1 MADEQNIDD
10 QQLLLRHGGAL
21 LAAAA
26 QAIDFGLKHG
36 RAPKISVDDVPQE
49 LQQHRATF
57 VTLTLDNRLR
67 GCVGTLSPRRPLIE
81 DAAANGYA
89 AAFRDPRFPAL
100 TLEENE
106 RVSLSVT
113 LLGPETELSFADEAA
128 LLSQLIPQRD
138 GLIIADQGK
147 RAVFLPQV
155 WKNLS
160 DPTDFLG
167 ELKLKAGWT
176 RDYWSPTLKAW
187 RFSALTVRPS
197 NVDTS
202 SVKVTEDIDTV

>member
-1 MADEQNIDD
+1 MADEQNTED
-10 QQLLLRHGGAL
+10 QQLLQRHGGAL
-21 LAAAA
+21 LAAAV

-36 RAPKISVDDVPQE
+36 RAAKISVDDVPQE

-57 VTLTLDNRLR
+57 VTLTLENRLR

-89 AAFRDPRFPAL
+89 AAFHDPRFPAL
-100 TLEENE
+100 TPKENE
-106 RVSLSVT
+106 RASLSVT
-113 LLGPETELSFADEAA
+113 LLGPETDLSFADEAA
-128 LLSQLIPQRD
+128 LLDQLVPLRD
-138 GLIIADQGK
+138 GLIISDQGK

-160 DPTDFLG
+160 DPTVFLV

-187 RFSALTVRPS
+187 RFSALTVRPGNEDAS
-197 NVDTS
+197 LI
-202 SVKVTEDIDTV
+202 KVTEDIDAV

>member
-1 MADEQNIDD
+1 MADEQDINDR
-10 QQLLLRHGGAL
+10 QLLQRHGGAL

-36 RAPKISVDDVPQE
+36 RAPKISIDDVPRE

-57 VTLTLDNRLR
+57 VTLTLSNRLR
-67 GCVGTLSPRRPLIE
+67 GCVGTLTSRQPLIA
-81 DAAANGYA
+81 DTAANGYA
-89 AAFRDPRFPAL
+89 AAFHDPRFPAL
-100 TLEENE
+100 MPSENE
-106 RVSLSVT
+106 RINLSVT

-128 LLSQLIPQRD
+128 LLDQLVPERD

-160 DPTDFLG
+160 DPADFLV

-176 RDYWSPTLKAW
+176 RDHWSPTLKAW
-187 RFSALTVRPS
+187 RFSALTVRRGK
-197 NVDTS
+197 DDAS
-202 SVKVTEDIDTV
+202 SIEVTEDIDEE

>member
-1 MADEQNIDD
+1 MADDQHTED

-21 LAAAA
+21 IAAAA

-57 VTLTLDNRLR
+57 VTLTLDYRLR

-89 AAFRDPRFPAL
+89 AAFHDPRFPAL
-100 TLEENE
+100 TPKENE
-106 RVSLSVT
+106 RVSISVT

-128 LLSQLIPQRD
+128 LLDQLVPLRD

-160 DPTDFLG
+160 DPTDFLV
-167 ELKLKAGWT
+167 ELKLKASWT
-176 RDYWSPTLKAW
+176 RDYWSQTLKAW
-187 RFSALTVRPS
+187 RFSALTVRPG
-197 NVDTS
+197 NEDPS
-202 SVKVTEDIDTV
+202 SVKVTEDIDAE